1 METSKLLGKRA
12 IKRIATAY
20 DEAEDQLPNIPEQS
34 IHQFRQIICS
44 QFMYLS
50 HIDRRIYFDF
60 VDKDPYK
67 YVKVKDM
74 LEDYEHGLLKINSSG
89 NDSKMWGPV
98 YNLMFRAV
106 HDWVHCSRN
115 LDFNYP
121 DEVKAF
127 KFQVEFSEAAG
138 GRVDWN
144 MYERVLRSEI
154 IYQAAYKTHFNV
166 FHVPFQKIIL
176 SDL

>member
-60 VDKDPYK
+60 VDKDPIST
-67 YVKVKDM
+67 
-74 LEDYEHGLLKINSSG
+74 LRLRTCWKIMS
-89 NDSKMWGPV
+89 M
-98 YNLMFRAV
+98 
-106 HDWVHCSRN
+106 
-115 LDFNYP
+115 
-121 DEVKAF
+121 AF
-127 KFQVEFSEAAG
+127 
-138 GRVDWN
+138 
-144 MYERVLRSEI
+144 
-154 IYQAAYKTHFNV
+154 
-166 FHVPFQKIIL
+166 
-176 SDL
+176 